1 MAKIIREPISVR
13 KIFISIFFCGIV
25 FPAFAKGYEIKV
37 KIKGINDSVLYL
49 ANYYGDKQYMRDTAQ
64 RDKSGYF
71 VFKGDKLLEGG
82 IYIVAGQAKIRY
94 FECIVN
100 TDLAMTFETDTADF
114 IKNMKIKGST
124 ENLAFYDYMRF
135 LDKQY
140 KRVEPLQKKM
150 KQYKNSNPDSA
161 KIISQQIDGVHNEVK
176 KYQDDLFAKNPNYFL
191 SRFLKAQQEIE
202 IPEPPKKAD
211 GTIDSGF
218 QYRYY
223 KQHYWDNLDVADERF
238 LRSPIFHNK
247 LKEYFTRVIIQ
258 IPDTIC
264 KEADALIAK
273 ARPNKEMFKYIVW
286 YVTNWSETSNIMGFD
301 AIFVHMV
308 DNYYAKKE
316 AYWVTEPV
324 LENIVKRANELR
336 YTLLGKKAPDLFMVD
351 TSFAPVRM
359 YDVQSDYL
367 VLLFYEPDCGHC
379 KTEVPKLKKLL
390 DSADNKQI
398 KVFAVYI
405 DAKIEEWKKFVRQQ
419 KLDWINVING
429 YNIPFRDWYDV
440 KSTPVLFVLDE
451 NKEIIAKRVGTNQV
465 LDVINDWEKIKKR
478 KQKK

>member
-1 MAKIIREPISVR
+1 MLKINAIQVFLR
-13 KIFISIFFCGIV
+13 KIFILMLFCCIV
-25 FPAFAKGYEIKV
+25 LSSLAKGYEIKI
-37 KIKGINDSVLYL
+37 KIKGLKDTVLYL

-71 VFKGDKLLEGG
+71 VFKGDIPLEGG

-100 TDLAMTFETDTADF
+100 TDFAMTFETDTADF
-114 IKNMKIKGST
+114 VDNMKIKGSA
-124 ENLAFYDYMRF
+124 ENIAFYDYMRF
-135 LDKQY
+135 LDNQY
-140 KRVEPLQKKM
+140 QRVEPLQKKM
-150 KQYKNSNPDSA
+150 MQYRKSQPDSV
-161 KIISQQIDGVHNEVK
+161 KVINQQIADVHDAVK
-176 KYQDDLFAKNPNYFL
+176 KYQDNLFEKYPEYFL
-191 SRFLKAQQEIE
+191 SKFLKAQQELE
-202 IPEPPKKAD
+202 IPDPPKKAD

-218 QYRYY
+218 QYRYF

-247 LKEYFTRVIIQ
+247 LKEYFTRVVIQ

-308 DNYYAKKE
+308 DHYYAKKE
-316 AYWVTEPV
+316 AYWVTETV

-359 YDVQSDYL
+359 YDVQCEYL

-405 DAKIEEWKKFVRQQ
+405 DAKIEEWKKFVKQQ

-440 KSTPVLFVLDE
+440 KSTPVLFILDE
-451 NKEIIAKRVGTNQV
+451 NKEIIAKRIGANQV
-465 LDVINDWEKIKKR
+465 LDVINDWERIKKR